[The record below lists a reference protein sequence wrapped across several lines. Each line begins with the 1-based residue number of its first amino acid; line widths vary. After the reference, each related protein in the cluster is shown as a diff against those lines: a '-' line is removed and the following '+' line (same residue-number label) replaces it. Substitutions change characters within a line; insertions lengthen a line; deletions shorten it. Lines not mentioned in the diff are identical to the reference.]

1 MTGKV
6 AAAVAD
12 NEKESEQC
20 DETMEESD
28 TAANAQ
34 ESEDVFS
41 SHGGD
46 PRSLDLNRCLLLSNL
61 PSVFLSD
68 PFDEFSNT
76 MLDWISQDFKVS
88 RDAMEKIVRIAKLQ
102 TDAENQDL
110 ALRAIIS
117 FKSRVHKHRVF
128 AQKNLA
134 AESSIKLDVIDSIP
148 REFVEVEDDLE
159 MADEVD
165 GDEEVAEEHD
175 ESNEQ
180 DEHEPTVKVK
190 TEGEAVTAGTEEPA
204 AEGSKDE
211 QNGAENGSEPPKP
224 KKKEYVDEDL
234 EAPFEVCWEGA
245 PEFQWKLCPTP
256 ADTRRLILENVFWA
270 DLHNVFIYRVMLK
283 AETVDISFPMR
294 FNIEGSK
301 QMYGK
306 VTMTFQ
312 WSMQIMHEAMRHL
325 IYVRCPLGRR
335 IKIFLPQT
343 TSAMKL
349 KEEFEGKLGRTIEP
363 TRRMH
368 QLVVK
373 VLPENYELTLEAA
386 KEMFAPLEPVEVEN
400 VKDDADQP
408 CAIVTM
414 ASAEDTIKA
423 HSSTYFVTVK
433 REEEK
438 DVKCHVFLRGVEA
451 HFGSLLT
458 RWDKKKSDPGKK
470 SSKRPASDKATSSAV
485 KKPRGASIRS
495 VGPRG
500 SSRGTPRG
508 GRPPYSG
515 RGGRGRGRGD
525 SFGYG
530 YGDVSPFGS
539 RFEAEARMRAQQ
551 EIELQQRMIRE
562 QEMLELVFRWLQN
575 YVSKNVMD
583 TVEDRRTAAHRPLFL
598 MGEAVMAATI
608 AIVIERMAMWSA
620 DIIEGK
626 RMRGHDPML
635 LVEL

>member
-1 MTGKV
+1 MAEKIGK
-6 AAAVAD
+6 AAPN

-20 DETMEESD
+20 DEAMEEND
-28 TAANAQ
+28 ATVTAQ
-34 ESEDVFS
+34 ESEDLFAN
-41 SHGGD
+41 HGGD

-76 MLDWISQDFKVS
+76 MLDWITQDFKVS
-88 RDAMEKIVRIAKLQ
+88 RDAMEKIVRIPKLQ

-134 AESSIKLDVIDSIP
+134 AESSIKLDVLDSIP

-165 GDEEVAEEHD
+165 GDEEVADEHD

-180 DEHEPTVKVK
+180 DEHEPTVKP
-190 TEGEAVTAGTEEPA
+190 TEGEANSSNAEELA
-204 AEGSKDE
+204 AEGGKE
-211 QNGAENGSEPPKP
+211 QPNGAESGGEPPKP

-234 EAPFEVCWEGA
+234 DAPFEKMTYEA
-245 PEFQWKLCPTP
+245 YL
-256 ADTRRLILENVFWA
+256 R
-270 DLHNVFIYRVMLK
+270 
-283 AETVDISFPMR
+283 
-294 FNIEGSK
+294 
-301 QMYGK
+301 K

-343 TSAMKL
+343 PSAMKL

-368 QLVVK
+368 QLVIK
-373 VLPENYELTLEAA
+373 VLPQDYELTLEAA
-386 KEMFAPLEPVEVEN
+386 KEMFAPFEVAEVEN

-414 ASAEDTIKA
+414 ANVQDTIKV
-423 HSSTYFVTVK
+423 HSSTYFVSVK
-433 REEEK
+433 REGEEK

-458 RWDKKKSDPGKK
+458 RWDKKKSDSGKK
-470 SSKRPASDKATSSAV
+470 SSKRSATEKSASSAA
-485 KKPRGASIRS
+485 KKPRASSIRGGGS
-495 VGPRG
+495 RG
-500 SSRGTPRG
+500 SRGAPRG
-508 GRPPYSG
+508 GRPHYPG
-515 RGGRGRGRGD
+515 RGGRGRGRGPEPY
-525 SFGYG
+525 GYG
-530 YGDVSPFGS
+530 YRDAPLPFGS
-539 RFEAEARMRAQQ
+539 RYEAEARMRAQQ

-562 QEMLELVFRWLQN
+562 QEMLE
-575 YVSKNVMD
+575 
-583 TVEDRRTAAHRPLFL
+583 
-598 MGEAVMAATI
+598 MAAKLREQ
-608 AIVIERMAMWSA
+608 ERYGYGGRPSH
-620 DIIEGK
+620 G
-626 RMRGHDPML
+626 DPSSGYPYGRSNYGGY
-635 LVEL
+635 E